1 MGFQVKIAN
10 FGEVV
15 CETPLTGSEL
25 LSLSKLE
32 GQHQVVACRV
42 NHYLR
47 SLNWVVD
54 MPSEVE
60 FVDTGSFEGM
70 EVYRRTL
77 SFLLVMASKRALGQ
91 DVIIRH
97 SMSDGYYCELVGG
110 EATEEDIRAIKD
122 EMSRLI
128 GLNIPIH
135 REVLPLDKAKSI
147 FERQGNLDKARLL
160 KWAAL
165 DPVVTY
171 RCADTYGYFYAPLA
185 SSTGQV
191 RVFDL
196 LYYPPGM
203 VLQFPTVS
211 FPDRIPPFQA
221 PKSLAEVFIEYSQWL
236 DVLGV
241 TTMDSIHE
249 RVASGKG
256 LELILISEA
265 LHGEAL
271 ARVAR
276 EICDRPE
283 VKLVCLAG
291 PSGSGKTT
299 TAKRLQVQLQVCG
312 KRPVAVSLD
321 DYFVDRELTPR
332 DENGDYDF
340 EALEALDLEAI
351 NRDLLALMEGKEV
364 QLPKFDFI
372 TGRRKPGKKIRI
384 SGDDVI
390 IIEGIHGLNE
400 HLTRSIPE
408 EMKYKIFVS
417 PLTGVSLDRH
427 NRTSTTDNR
436 LLRRLVRDHRVRG
449 HSPESTLMRWPSVIR
464 GSHKHIFPYQA
475 VADVMFNTALVY
487 ELPVL
492 RGYAEPLL
500 RSVPEESPAY
510 GEAQRLL
517 SMLRFVPFLPSDNV
531 PNLSI
536 LREFIGGSCFED

>member
-1 MGFQVKIAN
+1 LGFKVNISG
-10 FGEVV
+10 FGSIG
-15 CETPLTGSEL
+15 CEMPLTGAEL
-25 LSLSKLE
+25 LSLAKAE
-32 GQHQVVACRV
+32 MAHQVVACRV

-47 SLNWVVD
+47 PLSWVID
-54 MPSEVE
+54 GASDVE

-97 SMSDGYYCELVGG
+97 SMSDGYYCEFVGG
-110 EATEEDIRAIKD
+110 EASQGDVEAIRG
-122 EMSRLI
+122 EMKRLI
-128 GLNIPIH
+128 DLNIPIN
-135 REVLPLDKAKSI
+135 REVLPLDRAKGI

-160 KWAAL
+160 KWTAI
-165 DPVVTY
+165 DPVVVY

-185 SSTGQV
+185 SNTGQV
-191 RVFDL
+191 KVFDL

-203 VLQFPTVS
+203 VLQFPTIS

-221 PKSLAEVFIEYSQWL
+221 PKSLAEVFIQYSQWL

-249 RVASGKG
+249 RVASGRG

-271 ARVAR
+271 ARVSR
-276 EICDRPE
+276 EICDRPD
-283 VKLVCLAG
+283 VRLVCLAG

-299 TAKRLQVQLQVCG
+299 TARRLMVQLQVCG
-312 KRPVAVSLD
+312 KRPVAISLD
-321 DYFVDRELTPR
+321 DYFVDREKTPR
-332 DENGDYDF
+332 DENGNYDF
-340 EALEALDLEAI
+340 EALEALDVEQINQDLSALLE
-351 NRDLLALMEGKEV
+351 GQEV
-364 QLPKFDFI
+364 QLPKFDFL
-372 TGRRKPGKKIRI
+372 TGRRKKGKRI
-384 SGDDVI
+384 KVGSNDVI

-400 HLTRSIPE
+400 KLTRSIPE
-408 EMKYKIFVS
+408 ETKYKIFVS

-449 HSPESTLMRWPSVIR
+449 HSPESTLLMWPSVIR
-464 GSHKHIFPYQA
+464 GSHRHIFPYQER
-475 VADVMFNTALVY
+475 ADVMFNTALVY

-492 RGYAEPLL
+492 KGYAEPLL

-517 SMLRFVPFLPSDNV
+517 SMLRFVPFIPSDDV
-531 PNLSI
+531 PNISI